1 MAETY
6 YGKPCAYGHEN
17 ENGQVLRYRSSR
29 ACVECTRLLSNSPK
43 GRAQSIKWQRENKE
57 RRKHT
62 QAIAKRKRQLK
73 AIAAKQE
80 ANGSIAP

>member
-6 YGKPCAYGHEN
+6 YGKPCKHFHVN
-17 ENGQVLRYRSSR
+17 ELGDTLRYKSSR
-29 ACVECTRLLSNSPK
+29 ACVKCTLLKVNTPEARK
-43 GRAQSIKWQRENKE
+43 RSIQWQRENKE
-57 RRKHT
+57 RRKVT

-80 ANGSIAP
+80 ANGSIVP

>member
-1 MAETY
+1 MPETY
-6 YGKPCAYGHEN
+6 YGKPCDYGHEN

-29 ACVECTRLLSNSPK
+29 GCVQCVKAAANTPK
-43 GRAQSIKWQRENKE
+43 NRARSLKWQRDNKE
-57 RRKHT
+57 RCKIA

-73 AIAAKQE
+73 AIALKQE